1 MQKLQTS
8 SSVDLEN
15 ETRRMEMQLAK
26 LRSEQMKLKAMVP
39 DALPGTTRWSSA
51 ALPTESRSPQRFVS
65 NPVPEVTGRVAGGGL
80 SAVAALRRKVS
91 AGVESVSSSTQSS
104 SSVAPV
110 TEWSVNQV
118 SDWLGLLGLDKYS
131 SEFIKN
137 EISGSVLVDIS
148 GSDLDYLNVTVL
160 GHRKIILKGIEQLR
174 AASGL
179 SQMTLFSS
187 PQRVS
192 GEARAAP
199 VATAVH
205 WSNVAPARS
214 SVSSETLNNN
224 QSSSSSSLLQGDLD
238 EIAERKAFQD
248 AVQAWRNSSK
258 VTTKGEEKS
267 NTKPSLISAMNS
279 GSWSNPADAPTESL
293 LEGTID
299 EDEERRAFQAAVEE
313 WRRGSTSKQDSI
325 KSNSKEDTAEGGT
338 STDQIG
344 RSNAMNRASCY
355 NCFALFFVSGGFI
368 PRPISIDGCPP
379 EIASLS
385 SKSFCSSA
393 CYETASLASM
403 RREASAKAFV
413 QTDAGLGI
421 SEKLL
426 SHTDDDSPLNED
438 ITSGET
444 SSYGPENLSH
454 SPINTSSTITLADFA
469 ASAADEA
476 VKEAVA
482 YRNRR
487 SNIRESKEADEQVE
501 EERKPIIDIFQTR
514 FDDYV

>member
-1 MQKLQTS
+1 
-8 SSVDLEN
+8 
-15 ETRRMEMQLAK
+15 
-26 LRSEQMKLKAMVP
+26 
-39 DALPGTTRWSSA
+39 
-51 ALPTESRSPQRFVS
+51 
-65 NPVPEVTGRVAGGGL
+65 
-80 SAVAALRRKVS
+80 
-91 AGVESVSSSTQSS
+91 
-104 SSVAPV
+104 
-110 TEWSVNQV
+110 
-118 SDWLGLLGLDKYS
+118 
-131 SEFIKN
+131 
-137 EISGSVLVDIS
+137 
-148 GSDLDYLNVTVL
+148 
-160 GHRKIILKGIEQLR
+160 
-174 AASGL
+174 
-179 SQMTLFSS
+179 MTIFSS
-187 PQRVS
+187 PERVS

-205 WSNVAPARS
+205 WSNVAPVRS
-214 SVSSETLNNN
+214 SVSSDTLSNN
-224 QSSSSSSLLQGDLD
+224 QSSLSLLQGDLD

-248 AVQAWRNSSK
+248 AVQAWRDSSK
-258 VTTKGEEKS
+258 ITTKGDEKS
-267 NTKPSLISAMNS
+267 NTKPSLISALNS

-293 LEGTID
+293 LDGNID
-299 EDEERRAFQAAVEE
+299 EDAERRAFQAAVEE
-313 WRRGSTSKQDSI
+313 WRRGSSSKQDSI
-325 KSNSKEDTAEGGT
+325 KSNSKEDTAEDGT
-338 STDQIG
+338 CTDQVVG
-344 RSNAMNRASCY
+344 RSNSMNRASCY

-385 SKSFCSSA
+385 SKSFCSST
-393 CYETASLASM
+393 CYETASLTSM

-438 ITSGET
+438 ITSCET

-487 SNIRESKEADEQVE
+487 SNIRESKETDEQVE